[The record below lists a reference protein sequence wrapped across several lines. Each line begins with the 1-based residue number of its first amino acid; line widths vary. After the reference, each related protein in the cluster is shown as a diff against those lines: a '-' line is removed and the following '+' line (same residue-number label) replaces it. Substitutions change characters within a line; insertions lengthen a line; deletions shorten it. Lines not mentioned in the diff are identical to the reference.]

1 MEAGRGTIVR
11 LTRALPDHRPDKR
24 SLACLRSAA
33 KEEQSESPFLWSWNP
48 ELKQLTV
55 RQGPPR

>member
-24 SLACLRSAA
+24 SLACLRSAP
-33 KEEQSESPFLWSWNP
+33 KVGQSESPF
-48 ELKQLTV
+48 
-55 RQGPPR
+55 